1 MGKIGKGVSRAL
13 GLNQGGTINR
23 ALGGNAGVA
32 AVIGIAVAIAIPFA
46 APVVASAIFG
56 STSLAALAASGAMI
70 GAAGGA
76 LSGSMTGNMGRGAL
90 IGGASGAVAGFFTPG
105 YGGTEAVGS
114 LFGGGSSG
122 ALDVTSAGYQG
133 AEAVGSAAG
142 YQGATGPAFGT
153 SEAITSGMAISPGGA
168 EGVIANAGY
177 GSAPGAASG
186 IGSAAPNL
194 NVASAGYQGAEAA
207 GSAASA
213 GSGAPAANAGSWG
226 SRFLGGLTGAGTKM
240 DLTTAEGVGRALSPI
255 VSPSGVAGVGQ
266 LAMTMFNKPPEG
278 LTAQERAYLDE
289 TAALAGTNREL
300 FDQRVQA
307 ARRLLQQGQANP
319 EQAYAQANI
328 GVQRRFREAGLRDEG
343 DTRRAQIEGAR
354 LGTLAAATEQG
365 RAAQATVAGLS
376 AMPGSAPI
384 GPTALGLPVYRD
396 QERRQREY
404 DQDLA
409 RGFGTLASAFGGRS
423 KAGLFA

>member
-1 MGKIGKGVSRAL
+1 MGSVGKGVSRAL
-13 GLNQGGTINR
+13 GLNEGGTINR

-32 AVIGIAVAIAIPFA
+32 AVIGIAVAIAIPFTA
-46 APVVASAIFG
+46 GIVASAIFG
-56 STSLAALAASGAMI
+56 STSLAALTATGAIM

-90 IGGASGAVAGFFTPG
+90 IGGVGGAISGFGAG
-105 YGGTEAVGS
+105 GGFEQIGS
-114 LFGGGSSG
+114 LFGSGSSG

-142 YQGATGPAFGT
+142 YQGAMGPALGT

-213 GSGAPAANAGSWG
+213 GSNAPAASGSWG
-226 SRFLGGLTGAGTKM
+226 SRFLGGVTGSGTRM
-240 DLTTAEGVGRALSPI
+240 DLTTAEGFGRALSPI
-255 VSPSGVAGVGQ
+255 VSPSGIAGVGQ

-278 LTAQERAYLDE
+278 LTAQERAYLEE
-289 TAALAGTNREL
+289 TAALAGTNREM
-300 FDQRVQA
+300 FDQRVQT

-343 DTRRAQIEGAR
+343 DTRRARIEGAR
-354 LGTLAAATEQG
+354 LGTLAVASEQG
-365 RAAQATVAGLS
+365 RATQATVAGLN

-384 GPTALGLPVYRD
+384 GPTALGLPVYRE

-404 DQDLA
+404 DRDLSS
-409 RGFGTLASAFGGRS
+409 GFGTLASAFGGRS
-423 KAGLFA
+423 RAGLYG

>member
-1 MGKIGKGVSRAL
+1 MGRIGRGISRAL
-13 GLNQGGTINR
+13 SLNEGGTLNR
-23 ALGGNAGVA
+23 ALGGNAGVG
-32 AVIGIAVAIAIPFA
+32 AVIAIATAIAIPFA
-46 APVVASAIFG
+46 APVVAGAVFG

-90 IGGASGAVAGFFTPG
+90 IGGAAGAVSGFFTPG
-105 YGGTEAVGS
+105 YGGAEAVGG
-114 LFGGGSSG
+114 LFGGGVETAAAVPAGTPYGPPAPAEFAGLTGGTYGPVPGPSYEFLAGSSG
-122 ALDVTSAGYQG
+122 IPEGF
-133 AEAVGSAAG
+133 SAA
-142 YQGATGPAFGT
+142 ATPAASYNASGFGT
-153 SEAITSGMAISPGGA
+153 ALQASPQ
-168 EGVIANAGY
+168 VT
-177 GSAPGAASG
+177 G
-186 IGSAAPNL
+186 IGSAA
-194 NVASAGYQGAEAA
+194 AGPATVPA
-207 GSAASA
+207 GSALPA
-213 GSGAPAANAGSWG
+213 GANASPASWG
-226 SRFLGGLTGAGTKM
+226 SRFLGGLTGSGTGAN
-240 DLTTAEGVGRALSPI
+240 LTTAEGLGRVLSPI
-255 VSPSGVAGVGQ
+255 ASPAGIAGIGQ

-289 TAALAGTNREL
+289 TAALAATNRNM

-365 RAAQATVAGLS
+365 RATQATVAGLS

-404 DQDLA
+404 EQDLA
-409 RGFGTLASAFGGRS
+409 RGFGTLASAFSGRS
-423 KAGLFA
+423 RAGLFA